1 MNTRWLVHCD
11 DCHVPRTQFCVV
23 VYVMGDVFDRFKEQ
37 VIQAMRADR
46 VVLDRKDLTRSAVL
60 LPIIDRGGE
69 PHLILTRR
77 TMTVAAHKGQV
88 ALPGGAVEPE
98 DRDIAETALREAME
112 EIGLEPNLVEVVGL
126 LDDSVT
132 TTGYVITPVVGFA
145 SREAE
150 LTPDSREV
158 AEVFEASFSTLLN
171 PANHMMQVV
180 ENRGVR
186 FKDHRY
192 FVGDY
197 VIWGATGRIISGFL
211 SLLRR

>member
-1 MNTRWLVHCD
+1 
-11 DCHVPRTQFCVV
+11 
-23 VYVMGDVFDRFKEQ
+23 MGDAFDRFKER

-46 VVLDRKDLTRSAVL
+46 VILDRTDLTRSAVL
-60 LPIIDRGGE
+60 LPIVDRDGE

-88 ALPGGAVEPE
+88 SLPGGAVEPE

-132 TTGYVITPVVGFA
+132 TTGYVITPVVGFV

-158 AEVFEASFSTLLN
+158 AEVFEASFSTLRN
-171 PANHMMQVV
+171 PANHMMQIL
-180 ENRGVR
+180 EHKGAR

-197 VIWGATGRIISGFL
+197 VIWGVTGRIISGFL
-211 SLLRR
+211 SMLRKQPTDHI

>member
-1 MNTRWLVHCD
+1 MSD
-11 DCHVPRTQFCVV
+11 A
-23 VYVMGDVFDRFKEQ
+23 FDRFREQ
-37 VIQAMRADR
+37 VTQAMRTDR
-46 VVLDRKDLTRSAVL
+46 VILDRTDLTGSAVL
-60 LPIIDRGGE
+60 LPIVDRDGE

-77 TMTVAAHKGQV
+77 TMTVAVHKGQV
-88 ALPGGAVEPE
+88 SLPGGAVEPE
-98 DRDIAETALREAME
+98 DRNISETALREAME

-132 TTGYVITPVVGFA
+132 NTGYLITPVVGFV
-145 SREAE
+145 SRDAE

-171 PANHMMQVV
+171 PANYMMQIL
-180 ENRGVR
+180 ERKGVR

-211 SLLRR
+211 SMLRR

>member
-11 DCHVPRTQFCVV
+11 GYHVPRVHFCAEVH
-23 VYVMGDVFDRFKEQ
+23 VMGDVCDRFREQ

-46 VVLDRKDLTRSAVL
+46 VILDRTDLTTSAVL

-98 DRDIAETALREAME
+98 DRDITETALREAME

-132 TTGYVITPVVGFA
+132 TTGYVITPVVGFV

-171 PANHMMQVV
+171 PANHMMQVL
-180 ENRGVR
+180 EHKGVR